1 MALFCIYFNP
11 VSTEREEAMLI
22 KLNAFE
28 VEFGLCREFF
38 VRIPY
43 IGQMHYSPYLGL
55 YVDGWKT
62 WMALE
67 GKYPT
72 KGFFCLII

>member
-1 MALFCIYFNP
+1 VALFCIYFNP
-11 VSTEREEAMLI
+11 VSTKGEEAMLI
-22 KLNAFE
+22 RIGRFE
-28 VEFGLCREFF
+28 VEFGFCREFF

>member
-11 VSTEREEAMLI
+11 VSTKGEEAMLI
-22 KLNAFE
+22 RIGRFE
-28 VEFGLCREFF
+28 VEFGFCREFF

>member
-1 MALFCIYFNP
+1 
-11 VSTEREEAMLI
+11 MLI

-38 VRIPY
+38 VRIPF

-55 YVDGWKT
+55 STDSWKT
-62 WMALE
+62 YMALE
-67 GKYPT
+67 GKHCT